1 MASPELQTLIDMMRA
16 APPRAEASVEERR
29 DGFDQ
34 LGAMIPQLP
43 DARIEALRV
52 NGTPAEWSAIDGST
66 PLTTSGASPSTTVL
80 FLHGGGYVIG
90 SLNSHRRLVSDIA
103 RAADA
108 RVLAI
113 DYRMGPE
120 HPHPAAVDDAVDAY
134 RWLLAQ
140 GVAPERI
147 AIAGDSAGGGL
158 TAATLLALRDAGGP
172 LPACAVMMS
181 PWLDLACAGDSMT
194 TKAPVDPMISP
205 TELHGWAS
213 MYHGAGDLKAPLA
226 SPLYAELSGLPPIML
241 QVGTEEILLDDSLRY
256 AERAKAAGADVTLDV
271 WDEMIHVWQLFAFML
286 PEAQQ
291 AIDRA
296 GAFIKER
303 VAVHA

>member
-1 MASPELQTLIDMMRA
+1 MASPELKTLIDMMRERPSVA
-16 APPRAEASVEERR
+16 DASVEERR
-29 DGFDQ
+29 NGFDQ
-34 LGAMIPQLP
+34 LGAMIPLPP
-43 DARIEALRV
+43 DARIEALSV
-52 NGTPAEWSAIDGST
+52 NGVSAEWSAID
-66 PLTTSGASPSTTVL
+66 GASPSTTVL

-90 SLNSHRRLVSDIA
+90 SLNSHRRLASDVA

-108 RVLAI
+108 RTLAI

-120 HPHPAAVDDAVDAY
+120 HPHPAAVDDAVAAY

-158 TAATLLALRDAGGP
+158 TAAMLLALRDAGDP

-181 PWLDLACAGDSMT
+181 PWVDLACTSESMT

-213 MYHGAGDLKAPLA
+213 MYHGGGDLKAPLA

-241 QVGTEEILLDDSLRY
+241 QVGTEEILLDDSLRF
-256 AERAKAAGADVTLDV
+256 AERAKAAGVDVTLDV
-271 WDEMIHVWQLFAFML
+271 WDEMIHVWQLFSFML

-291 AIDRA
+291 GIDRA

-303 VAVHA
+303 VAVSALSS